1 MYSKLTWTTS
11 CCFVVDK
18 EIQKRER
25 RQFTVCLFVFDH
37 WTSSWRSS
45 GWKIV
50 TQNSAGGEGSGS
62 AVATCNAVATC
73 QKWIVLLLVMS
84 TQVPSHVT
92 QYTEPLVTSFKSAR
106 ERPLPGMRVGVRA
119 KRRRSSESLV
129 AKVALVFAGAV
140 HGCCCSVLLN
150 TVAAIAAARGAV
162 SDHVGCRLRA
172 LVMIICMLI
181 VAGAAI
187 MHVIVIKTMMLM
199 MVLLLLMMIIHI
211 EVQPQQIARKHDFR
225 VDGGWLHRLGGERR
239 CMRVRLLKKHRC
251 KAIIP
256 CVCVRLFFLFFL
268 FFWFHLIYSLAVT
281 AYLRCCPVHLP
292 RNYFFLNTHQ
302 HTGSFSALVVLQ
314 YLHWLGASCVPAQ
327 IARSQVG
334 GRAGRIQAFIRYK
347 KRKKKGCQ
355 EWLLVPNYVFYIRC
369 CLGHDLSYLSYS
381 LTWLVVNKLMRSCGR
396 PMKKTSY
403 MVERPRNLGHV
414 SIMYIHGA
422 LFFLSCISHSAYAC
436 NMLWYPLFFPSC
448 SSNKRITRNARPQ
461 QQQPILTT
469 RATRNKSKVNITDP
483 LHYIYN
489 TIED

>member
-50 TQNSAGGEGSGS
+50 TQNSAGGKGSGS

-199 MVLLLLMMIIHI
+199 MVLLLLLMMMIIHI

-268 FFWFHLIYSLAVT
+268 FFWFRLIYSLAVT

-292 RNYFFLNTHQ
+292 RNYFFWIPISIREVFPLS
-302 HTGSFSALVVLQ
+302 SFFST
-314 YLHWLGASCVPAQ
+314 
-327 IARSQVG
+327 
-334 GRAGRIQAFIRYK
+334 FI
-347 KRKKKGCQ
+347 G
-355 EWLLVPNYVFYIRC
+355 
-369 CLGHDLSYLSYS
+369 
-381 LTWLVVNKLMRSCGR
+381 
-396 PMKKTSY
+396 
-403 MVERPRNLGHV
+403 
-414 SIMYIHGA
+414 
-422 LFFLSCISHSAYAC
+422 
-436 NMLWYPLFFPSC
+436 
-448 SSNKRITRNARPQ
+448 
-461 QQQPILTT
+461 
-469 RATRNKSKVNITDP
+469 
-483 LHYIYN
+483 
-489 TIED
+489 